1 MFVFTA
7 LPFKFWTWQ
16 TVNEG
21 LDIKAGSLSLSLL
34 PTTFTLCLS
43 QLCLCDLCFLCFFF
57 FLSSLSRSCSC
68 RLLLDLHSLLL
79 LLLLSLS
86 DSFLS
91 LFLLFF
97 FAFFSWRIGVKNKE
111 VAQKSSFNTS
121 KPKHWS
127 MFLLNQHKNHFSRQQ
142 TPNMVTTACH
152 AERRVGVV
160 ASDERE
166 KERISKGK
174 VERKR
179 KRELRRALKVT
190 LSPSFSS
197 FCLNLDV
204 VRL

>member
-21 LDIKAGSLSLSLL
+21 LDITAGSLSLSLL

-68 RLLLDLHSLLL
+68 RLLLDLHSLL

-127 MFLLNQHKNHFSRQQ
+127 MFLLNQHKIIFPGNRLPMWSEPHVMQRDMWGLLHQ
-142 TPNMVTTACH
+142 M
-152 AERRVGVV
+152 
-160 ASDERE
+160 
-166 KERISKGK
+166 K
-174 VERKR
+174 ERKR
-179 KRELRRALKVT
+179 ESAKER
-190 LSPSFSS
+190 
-197 FCLNLDV
+197 
-204 VRL
+204 